1 MKRLQSVRTILGAAL
16 LATAGLSGCDEALP
30 GEPLPDPL
38 VIGETGSSPGQFM
51 KPRAMDADST
61 SIWVIDKTAR
71 VQRLDPATGDP
82 ISVWSMPESAAGK
95 PVGITVVERAPG
107 PDLVATPD
115 RPLVFIADT
124 HYHRV
129 LVYRAPAPGGGPDAA
144 PEEVARFGE
153 YGRAPGQFIYP
164 TDVAVIQGPGGRI
177 DRILVAEYG
186 GNDRI
191 QIFDSR
197 YQWVGAFGSF
207 GPTDDPEEVIFNRP
221 QSIDTDPASGDLLV
235 ADAGNH
241 RIGRFSPEGELRG
254 WIDGT
259 AGAPGAEAVGAVGA
273 VGVVGVAQG
282 DDASPEAPV
291 LGSELR
297 YPYGVL
303 AVGDGTMLI
312 AEYGRNQ
319 VRRIDLEDGRT
330 LGVWG
335 RPGRE
340 VGELMTPWAVA
351 MDGRTVYVLDTG
363 HDRVQGFRAGFAA
376 RRGR

>member
-16 LATAGLSGCDEALP
+16 LAAAGLAGCDEALP
-30 GEPLPDPL
+30 GQALPDPV
-38 VIGETGSSPGQFM
+38 VIGETGSSPGQLL
-51 KPRAMDADST
+51 KPRAMDADSS
-61 SIWVIDKTAR
+61 SIWVVDKTAR
-71 VQRLDPATGDP
+71 VQRLDPKSGDP
-82 ISVWSMPESAAGK
+82 ISVWSTPESSAGK
-95 PVGITVVERAPG
+95 PVGITVVERASDADG
-107 PDLVATPD
+107 QLVATPD

-129 LVYRAPAPGGGPDAA
+129 LVYRAPEPGSDV

-153 YGRAPGQFIYP
+153 YGRGPGQFIYP

-191 QIFDSR
+191 QIFDGR

-207 GPTDDPEEVIFNRP
+207 GPGDDPEEVIFNRP
-221 QSIDTDPASGDLLV
+221 QSIDIDPASGDLLV

-259 AGAPGAEAVGAVGA
+259 AGTAGAEAGTVGLVE
-273 VGVVGVAQG
+273 VVGQG
-282 DDASPEAPV
+282 EGAGSEAGA

-319 VRRIDLEDGRT
+319 VRRVDLEDGRT
-330 LGVWG
+330 IGVWG

-340 VGELMTPWAVA
+340 IGELMTPWAVA
-351 MDGRTVYVLDTG
+351 MDGRMVYVVDTG